1 MLVDLKIMKK
11 LHEQTAKQQKKSLH
25 NLVLLYWIN
34 WNELYDV
41 VKHKILSLVQ
51 LYNIKNYAEVNQ
63 QIKTEDKIIYNYKNK
78 SVNVKSTK

>member
-11 LHEQTAKQQKKSLH
+11 LHEQTANKLQNKKKSLH
-25 NLVLLYWIN
+25 NLVLLCWIN

-63 QIKTEDKIIYNYKNK
+63 QIKTEDKMP
-78 SVNVKSTK
+78 